1 MSNYIK
7 KLEAD
12 YEEGKITKDEFINS
26 TLDYY
31 KSWDTAKYEKLKNIK
46 NKDFDK
52 FQLKNKIPSKTT
64 ASYSINLFEG
74 ITYNGYGFWSYPKN
88 KPGTPFLIGI
98 MYLLWLPIVGGILFL
113 SSYPAFILRD
123 FLYKRDFFE
132 DTGFASI
139 MFSLVAIYLPIYLLV
154 KVVDKMK
161 KENEKKRRRKELL
174 ITQKAKEQ
182 RENAIKFIKE
192 KYKIISYDVYSDRR
206 FEYILTNI
214 DYENEQ
220 KMKEFLI
227 KQSYSSIYKPKTK
240 GKFKKKLTTN
250 IESLKTE
257 TKISDLSRNE
267 IIKRLKENKE
277 LYNDGILTKEEY
289 EKENSK
295 LKNLLIGN

>member
-31 KSWDTAKYEKLKNIK
+31 KNWDTAKYEKLKRDLKN

-52 FQLKNKIPSKTT
+52 PKNKIPSKTT
-64 ASYSINLFEG
+64 ISYNSSNIFEG
-74 ITYNGYGFWSYPKN
+74 IKYVGYGFWSYNKN
-88 KPGTPFLIGI
+88 NKEAPFLIGCL
-98 MYLLWLPIVGGILFL
+98 YLLAIPIGIGIFFL
-113 SSYPAFILRD
+113 IVYPAFILRD

-139 MFSLVAIYLPIYLLV
+139 MFSFVAIYLPIYLLV
-154 KVVDKMK
+154 KVVDKKK
-161 KENEKKRRRKELL
+161 KENEKRRRRKELL
-174 ITQKAKEQ
+174 TTQKSKKQ

-192 KYKIISYDVYSDRR
+192 KYKIIYSDLR
-206 FEYILTNI
+206 FEYILTNL

-240 GKFKKKLTTN
+240 GKLKEKSTTN
-250 IESLKTE
+250 VKSLEIKN
-257 TKISDLSRNE
+257 KKSKLSRDE

-277 LYNDGILTKEEY
+277 LYDKGILTKEEY

-295 LKNLLIGN
+295 LKTLLISS